1 MITINLLPEECRKK
15 ESQGQKLDLSKFNIG
30 KIPLLKIAIAAV
42 PVIVVI
48 PIILLFMGFY
58 ARSNLGSLEKKY
70 GNIMPAKKE
79 ADALKAQIETMRKKM
94 NAIDELMVKRFGWAK
109 KLNSLSDS
117 MTPGIWLTELSY
129 SEKLTERPAT
139 INIKGL
145 NPKGQND
152 AAINRVMEK
161 ALAKYLIVSGYA
173 SGVGEDGTAAVGK
186 FIKSLKD
193 NSDFYSDFSEI
204 ELGVIKTDRI
214 KDQEV
219 MSFRITCLFKEPK

>member
-1 MITINLLPEECRKK
+1 MIKINLLPEEFRKK
-15 ESQGQKLDLSKFNIG
+15 ESQGQKLDLSKFNIHN
-30 KIPLLKIAIAAV
+30 IPLLKIVIAGV
-42 PVIVVI
+42 PVIVVL
-48 PIILLFMGFY
+48 PIILLFMGLY
-58 ARSNLGSLEKKY
+58 ARSHLGSLEKKY
-70 GNIMPAKKE
+70 RNIMPAKKE
-79 ADALKAQIETMRKKM
+79 ADALKTQIETMRKKM

-129 SEKLTERPAT
+129 SEKLTERPVT
-139 INIKGL
+139 INIKGMK
-145 NPKGQND
+145 PKGQND
-152 AAINRVMEK
+152 AAKTIMEK

-193 NSDFYSDFSEI
+193 NSDFYSDFSAI

-214 KDQEV
+214 EDQEV
-219 MSFRITCLFKEPK
+219 MSFRITCLFKESK